1 MAEEKEKMLIRGVNW
16 VGDAVMTM
24 PAIRAVKKASPGK
37 TLSLLVK
44 PWVAPLF
51 EKDPHIDEIILY
63 DERYA
68 GLIGKHRL
76 ARELR
81 ERGFSSAF
89 LLQNAF
95 DAALLAYM
103 AGIPERTGYSRDGRG
118 FLLTRPIPYG
128 GEDRRI
134 HHIEYY
140 LELLRKSGIEAACSE
155 PWVYLDIGERLW
167 ARGKLREL
175 KRPVVGLNPGA
186 AYGPAK
192 EWPAERFAEVAGR
205 VIRELDGSVVVFGK
219 DLTDAGTH
227 ISGISDDPG
236 RLLCVAG
243 KTSLRELS
251 ALVSECDALA
261 TNDSGPMHIGYAVKC
276 PLAAIFGSTDPCLTG
291 PVGKGNIVLRSA
303 AECSPCFERQ
313 CRKPRVQ
320 CMEDITVQEVFAAA
334 RALVPRKRAVFFDRD
349 GTLNQDAGYLSRWE
363 DFKVFSDVSEIN
375 LLKDRAYSIIG
386 ITNQS
391 GVARGII
398 EAAFVR
404 DVNSL
409 FVEQYGFDDFYYCTH
424 HPDEH
429 CSCRK
434 PQPGMLLDA
443 RADHGLDLKRSYVVG
458 DKESDM
464 LAARAVGA
472 KGVLVLTGE
481 DGSSLSADFVAR
493 DLKEAVRIILKDTG
507 P

>member
-1 MAEEKEKMLIRGVNW
+1 LTDEKGKVLIRGVNW

-24 PAIRAVKKASPGK
+24 PAIASVRRAEPGRA
-37 TLSLLVK
+37 LSLLVK

-63 DERYA
+63 DDRYA
-68 GLIGKHRL
+68 GLMGKHRL

-81 ERGFSSAF
+81 ERGFSSAL

-95 DAALLAYM
+95 DAALLAYL
-103 AGIPERTGYSRDGRG
+103 AAIPERTGYNRDGRG

-128 GEDRRI
+128 GEDRRM

-140 LELLRKSGIEAACSE
+140 LELLRRAGIEAACSA
-155 PWVYLDIGERLW
+155 PWVYLDIEERLR
-167 ARGKLREL
+167 AREKLEGL
-175 KRPVVGLNPGA
+175 KRPVIGLNPGA

-192 EWPAERFAEVAGR
+192 EWPAERFAAVAGK
-205 VIRELDGSVVVFGK
+205 VIGELDGSVVVFGK
-219 DLTDAGTH
+219 DLSEAARH
-227 ISGISDDPG
+227 ISGASDDPN
-236 RLLCVAG
+236 RLLCMAG

-251 ALVSECDALA
+251 ALVAECDALV

-291 PVGKGNIVLRSA
+291 PVGKGNIVLRNA
-303 AECSPCFERQ
+303 AECSPCFERT
-313 CRKPRVQ
+313 CRKPRVK
-320 CMEDITVQEVFAAA
+320 CMEEITAQEVFDAVRELA
-334 RALVPRKRAVFFDRD
+334 PRKRAVFFDRD
-349 GTLNQDAGYLSRWE
+349 GTLNEDAGYLSRWE
-363 DFKVFSDVSEIN
+363 DFKVFSDVNEVN
-375 LLKDRAYSIIG
+375 LLKEQGYAIIG

-398 EAAFVR
+398 EEAFVR
-404 DVNSL
+404 EVNGL

-443 RADHGLDLKRSYVVG
+443 RADYRLDLRGSYMVG

-464 LAARAVGA
+464 LAARAAGA
-472 KGVLVLTGE
+472 RGVLVLTGE
-481 DGSSLSADFVAR
+481 DRASPSADFVAR
-493 DLKEAVRIILKDTG
+493 DLREAVRIILQEAG
-507 P
+507 N